1 MRPPLA
7 CGGINSARRRAQG
20 PPGQPTC
27 RGSQH
32 CRAVNMRAKLAAR
45 PPRQYSNGSADQ
57 CEPVRAS
64 SRVGPL
70 CETHFSGKPP
80 SMAVIEFGCPRCGA
94 TSQAPA
100 ELAGQQVI
108 CPGCRSVLVAPHLDP
123 PPAAPSASPAGSM
136 PVPARTP
143 APFPAAPPPMSPPP
157 APFPAAPPP
166 MSPPPAPD
174 WTRPVPVV
182 PRLVPVGAP
191 TDVAAELDEP
201 PVRRLTPEERGA
213 RRARRNI
220 VMAALGTAT
229 LIVTMFVLL
238 RFVRR

>member
-1 MRPPLA
+1 MRRDTSRPA
-7 CGGINSARRRAQG
+7 SG
-20 PPGQPTC
+20 PGTS
-27 RGSQH
+27 RSQH
-32 CRAVNMRAKLAAR
+32 AGAANMLAKLAAR
-45 PPRQYSNGSADQ
+45 PQRQYSNGSTDQ
-57 CEPVRAS
+57 CEPVRAI

-123 PPAAPSASPAGSM
+123 PPAAPSASPAGPM

-143 APFPAAPPPMSPPP
+143 APFPVAPPPMPPP
-157 APFPAAPPP
+157 PVPFPAAPPP
-166 MSPPPAPD
+166 MPPPPATD
-174 WTRPVPVV
+174 WRRPVPVV
-182 PRLVPVGAP
+182 PRHVPVAAP
-191 TDVAAELDEP
+191 TNVAAELDEP